1 MVPQTI
7 LLLRMDCIKMA
18 YNPDIGDLLEE
29 FDSVDPSRSDA
40 GEHEDSDESK
50 DDEEYRQQEEQSSS
64 EEKPHLDQ
72 EPDAHED
79 PNTDK
84 TSTESKTIPNV
95 KVSVFCMRSMSYLR
109 EASQIIWLDTEAINN
124 VAACFSSWMESD
136 NSPFE
141 ICVNANG
148 QKMFN
153 FLQVRLGEYDQG
165 WKMISDIGLRLRAC
179 ACSEASCERT
189 ISAQRLLLTC
199 HNLRS
204 RDETIAARLK
214 IIKGCE

>member
-1 MVPQTI
+1 
-7 LLLRMDCIKMA
+7 MA
-18 YNPDIGDLLEE
+18 YNPNIHDLLEDFE
-29 FDSVDPSRSDA
+29 GTDPSGRDN

-50 DDEEYRQQEEQSSS
+50 DDEEYRQQKEQSTSVEELHS
-64 EEKPHLDQ
+64 EQ
-72 EPDAHED
+72 VPDAHEG

-109 EASQIIWLDTEAINN
+109 EASQIIGLDTEAINN

>member
-1 MVPQTI
+1 
-7 LLLRMDCIKMA
+7 
-18 YNPDIGDLLEE
+18 
-29 FDSVDPSRSDA
+29 
-40 GEHEDSDESK
+40 
-50 DDEEYRQQEEQSSS
+50 
-64 EEKPHLDQ
+64 
-72 EPDAHED
+72 
-79 PNTDK
+79 
-84 TSTESKTIPNV
+84 
-95 KVSVFCMRSMSYLR
+95 MSYLR
-109 EASQIIWLDTEAINN
+109 EASQIIGLDTEAINN

-148 QKMFN
+148 QKLFN

-214 IIKGCE
+214 IIKGCEWINYKIGTLLYITFFFAFNGLVDKKVRGKSSPLGGRFRPYRDA